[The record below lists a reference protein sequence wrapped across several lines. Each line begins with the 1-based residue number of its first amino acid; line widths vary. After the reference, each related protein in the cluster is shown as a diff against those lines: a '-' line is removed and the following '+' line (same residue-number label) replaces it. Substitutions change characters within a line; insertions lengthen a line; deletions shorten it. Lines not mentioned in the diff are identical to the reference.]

1 MSDSHD
7 ERGAGSTSAAET
19 IREIFS
25 RYRLPGIDLDAFIQ
39 ARRDDIDAISR
50 ATAVAFT
57 GAQDITA
64 KQGELLKAALGELSQ
79 ALASRQQSAADGD
92 TETAGAAEKQRDL
105 VQNTLSRTLDGM
117 KDMADA
123 AQRAQSEIFDI
134 ALERARSNAEQLRS
148 LLRR

>member
-1 MSDSHD
+1 MSDSPD
-7 ERGAGSTSAAET
+7 ERAAGSTSAAQT
-19 IREIFS
+19 IRDILS
-25 RYRLPGIDLDAFIQ
+25 NYRLPGIDLDAFIQ

-57 GAQDITA
+57 GAQDITG
-64 KQGELLKAALGELSQ
+64 KQAELLKAALGELSQ
-79 ALASRQQSAADGD
+79 ALTSRQQSATD
-92 TETAGAAEKQRDL
+92 AGAEPAAAEKQREL

-148 LLRR
+148 ILKR

>member
-1 MSDSHD
+1 MSDSPD
-7 ERGAGSTSAAET
+7 ERAPGSNSASET

-25 RYRLPGIDLDAFIQ
+25 RYRLPGIDLDGFIQ

-64 KQGELLKAALGELSQ
+64 KQAELLQAALGELSQ
-79 ALASRQQSAADGD
+79 ALTTRSQSQDA
-92 TETAGAAEKQRDL
+92 TAEGSGAVEKQREL

-148 LLRR
+148 ILKR